1 MRSLLFC
8 CLLSLL
14 TGFRSTKPTYQ
25 FYTQTG
31 KATSYEKLLKEAAG
45 ADVVLFGELH
55 NNPICH
61 WFELQLAKDLAA
73 QRGSN
78 LVLGAEMFEA
88 DNQEALTNYVS
99 GQTSD
104 KEFASQARLWPN
116 YDTDYRPVVDL
127 ARKNKLAFVATNVP
141 RRFASLVAR
150 QGLTALDTV
159 SATGKQQ
166 MAKLPLTVDLTLPG
180 YKGMLEM
187 MSNHGGSNH
196 GSGGAQASGGP
207 AENFARAQALKDAT
221 MARFILENGRFADTK
236 PGRTV
241 LHLNGDYHSKNFEGI
256 VWYLRQQQPTLKI
269 VTISSV
275 DAEDVSRPQSEW
287 KGLATYVLAIPGD
300 MTKTY

>member
-1 MRSLLFC
+1 MRSFVIFAA
-8 CLLSLL
+8 LL
-14 TGFRSTKPTYQ
+14 TLTAFRGDKPAYQ

-31 KATSYEKLLKEAAG
+31 KASSYEKLLKEAAG

-61 WFELQLAKDLAA
+61 WFELQLAKDLAT
-73 QRGSN
+73 QLGTK

-88 DNQEALTNYVS
+88 DNQQALTRYVS

-104 KEFASQARLWPN
+104 KEFAKEARLWQN
-116 YDTDYRPVVDL
+116 YDTDYRPIVDL
-127 ARKNKLAFVATNVP
+127 ARDKKLTFAASNVP
-141 RRFASLVAR
+141 RRYASLVAR
-150 QGLTALDTV
+150 QGLAALDTV

-166 MAKLPLTVDLTLPG
+166 MANLPLTVDLTLPG

-187 MSNHGGSNH
+187 MGSHGGSP
-196 GSGGAQASGGP
+196 SSGGP
-207 AENFARAQALKDAT
+207 QVENFARAQALKDAT
-221 MARFILENGRFADTK
+221 MARFILENGQFTGDK
-236 PGRTV
+236 PARTV
-241 LHLNGDYHSKNFEGI
+241 LHFNGDYHSKNFEGI
-256 VWYLRQQQPTLKI
+256 VWYLRQQQPNLKI

-275 DAEDVSRPQSEW
+275 EGQNISKPQADW

>member
-1 MRSLLFC
+1 MRSLAIIATVLT
-8 CLLSLL
+8 LSA
-14 TGFRSTKPTYQ
+14 FRSDKPAYQ
-25 FYTQTG
+25 FYTQAG
-31 KATSYEKLLKEAAG
+31 KSSSYEKLLKDAAA

-61 WFELQLAKDLAA
+61 WFELQLTKDLAA
-73 QRGSN
+73 QRGTN

-88 DNQEALTNYVS
+88 DNQQALTRYVS

-104 KEFASQARLWPN
+104 KEFAKESRLWPN

-127 ARKNKLAFVATNVP
+127 ARDKKLTFAATNVP
-141 RRFASLVAR
+141 RRYASLVSR
-150 QGLTALDTV
+150 QGLAALDTV
-159 SATGKQQ
+159 SATGKQY
-166 MAKLPLTVDLTLPG
+166 MVKLPLTVDLTLPG

-187 MSNHGGSNH
+187 MGSHGGSTSSN
-196 GSGGAQASGGP
+196 SPQ

-221 MARFILENGRFADTK
+221 MARFILEYGQFGGAK

-256 VWYLRQQQPTLKI
+256 VWYLRQQQPNLKI

-275 DAEDVSRPQSEW
+275 EGEDVSKPQADW
-287 KGLATYVLAIPGD
+287 KGLATYILAIPGD

>member
-1 MRSLLFC
+1 MTMRSI
-8 CLLSLL
+8 CLALSLL
-14 TGFRSTKPTYQ
+14 TLLAFRSDKPAYQ
-25 FYTQTG
+25 FYTQAG
-31 KATSYEKLLKEAAG
+31 KSASYEKLLKEAVA

-61 WFELQLAKDLAA
+61 WFELQLTKDLAA
-73 QRGSN
+73 QRGTN

-88 DNQEALTNYVS
+88 DNQQALTRYVS

-104 KEFASQARLWPN
+104 KEFAKEARLWPN
-116 YDTDYRPVVDL
+116 YDTDYRPIVDL
-127 ARKNKLAFVATNVP
+127 ARDKKLTFAATNVP
-141 RRFASLVAR
+141 RRYASLVSR
-150 QGLTALDTV
+150 QGLAALDTV
-159 SATGKQQ
+159 SATGKQY
-166 MAKLPLTVDLTLPG
+166 MVKLPLIVDLTLPG

-187 MSNHGGSNH
+187 MGSHGGST
-196 GSGGAQASGGP
+196 SGNSPQ

-221 MARFILENGRFADTK
+221 MARFILEHGQFGGAK

-256 VWYLRQQQPTLKI
+256 VWYLRQQQPNLKI

-275 DAEDVSRPQSEW
+275 EGEDVSKPQADW
-287 KGLATYVLAIPGD
+287 KGLATYILAIPGD

>member
-1 MRSLLFC
+1 MQSISLA
-8 CLLSLL
+8 LSLL
-14 TGFRSTKPTYQ
+14 TLLSFRSDKPAYL

-73 QRGSN
+73 QLGPN

-88 DNQEALTNYVS
+88 DNQPALTRYVS

-104 KEFASQARLWPN
+104 KEFAKEARLWPN
-116 YDTDYRPVVDL
+116 YATDYRPIVDL
-127 ARKNKLAFVATNVP
+127 ARDKKLTFTATNVP
-141 RRFASLVAR
+141 RRYASLVAR
-150 QGLTALDTV
+150 QGLAALDTV

-166 MAKLPLTVDLTLPG
+166 MARLPLIVDLTLPG
-180 YKGMLEM
+180 YKGMLDM
-187 MSNHGGSNH
+187 MGAHGGSTP
-196 GSGGAQASGGP
+196 SGGQQTSGSP

-221 MARFILENGRFADTK
+221 MARFILENGQFSGAK

-241 LHLNGDYHSKNFEGI
+241 LHFNGDYHSKNFEGI
-256 VWYLRQQQPTLKI
+256 VWYLRQQQPNLKI
-269 VTISSV
+269 VTVSSV
-275 DAEDVSRPQSEW
+275 DAEDISKPQADW
-287 KGLATYVLAIPGD
+287 KGLATYILAIPGD

>member
-1 MRSLLFC
+1 MKSLVILAVALAF
-8 CLLSLL
+8 
-14 TGFRSTKPTYQ
+14 TAFRGDKPVYR

-73 QRGSN
+73 QRGTY
-78 LVLGAEMFEA
+78 LVLGAEMVEA
-88 DNQEALTNYVS
+88 DNQQALTRYVG
-99 GQTSD
+99 GQTSAA
-104 KEFASQARLWPN
+104 EFADEARLWPN
-116 YDTDYRPVVDL
+116 YETDYRPIVDL
-127 ARKNKLAFVATNVP
+127 ARDKKLTFAATNVP

-150 QGLTALDTV
+150 QGLAALDTV

-180 YKGMLEM
+180 YKAMLEM
-187 MSNHGGSNH
+187 MGSHGGATSDN
-196 GSGGAQASGGP
+196 GGP
-207 AENFARAQALKDAT
+207 QVENFARAQALKDAT
-221 MARFILENGRFADTK
+221 MARFILENGRFDGTT

-241 LHLNGDYHSKNFEGI
+241 LHFNGDYHSKNFEGI
-256 VWYLRQQQPTLKI
+256 VWYLRQQQPNLKI

-275 DAEDVSRPQSEW
+275 EADDVSRSQKDW
-287 KGLATYVLAIPGD
+287 KGLGTFILAIPAD

>member
-1 MRSLLFC
+1 MRSLLIF
-8 CLLSLL
+8 CLLVGL
-14 TGFRSTKPTYQ
+14 TAFLSDKPTYQ

-31 KATSYEKLLKEAAG
+31 KASSYQKLLKEAAG

-61 WFELQLAKDLAA
+61 WLELQLAKDLAV
-73 QRGSN
+73 QRGTN

-88 DNQEALTNYVS
+88 DNQQALTNYVS
-99 GQTSD
+99 GQTTD
-104 KEFASQARLWPN
+104 KEFAKQARLWSN
-116 YDTDYRPVVDL
+116 YDTDYRPVVEL
-127 ARKNKLAFVATNVP
+127 AREKKLAFVATNVP
-141 RRFASLVAR
+141 RRYASLVSR
-150 QGLTALDTV
+150 QGLVALDTV

-187 MSNHGGSNH
+187 MGAHGGSTH

-221 MARFILENGRFADTK
+221 MARFILENGQFTGAK
-236 PGRTV
+236 QGRTV

-256 VWYLRQQQPTLKI
+256 VWYLRQQQPDLKI

-275 DAEDVSRPQSEW
+275 DAEDVSRPQADW
-287 KGLATYVLAIPGD
+287 KGLATYVLAIPVD